1 MLNIALF
8 GPPGAGKGTQSAL
21 LMEKYNLSYIATGD
35 ILRQEISKNSKLGQE
50 AQKIISEGGL
60 VSDEIIVQIIEEKIK
75 TDYSYAGFL
84 FDGFPRTYIQAY
96 ILDGLLSKMHTSLNA
111 LINLQV
117 DRDKAIN
124 RLLERAKTSGRSDDN
139 KKVILNRLKEYDEK
153 TLPVLNFYND
163 LGIHKAIDGNGSIKQ
178 VFSGIQKEVEKALS
192 KSQMNI
198 VLFGYPGAGRAT
210 QARKLA
216 KEYGLVYL
224 ATGDMLTAE
233 LKTKSKLSKEI
244 EPHIK
249 EGTLV
254 PDEIIVRLIEK
265 HIQENPKAKGFI
277 FKGFPRTLVQAYI
290 LDGLLRKQ
298 GTKVSCIINIE
309 VPTLELV
316 KRLDTRGKTKNK
328 MPYDGSTQT
337 IVKRL
342 EMHEKK
348 TLPVLDYYEK
358 TVKIYHV
365 DGVGSIAD
373 VYQRVWVPAQET
385 YRNIH

>member
-8 GPPGAGKGTQSAL
+8 GPPGAGKGTQSAIV
-21 LMEKYNLSYIATGD
+21 MKKYNLCYIATGD
-35 ILRQEISKNSKLGQE
+35 ILRAEIAKKSPLGIE
-50 AQKIISEGGL
+50 AQKIIISGKL
-60 VSDEIIVQIIEEKIK
+60 VPDEVIIQILEEKLK
-75 TDYSYAGFL
+75 SEDSYEGFL

-96 ILDGLLSKMHTSLNA
+96 ILDGLLSKMHTSLTS
-111 LINLQV
+111 LISLDV
-117 DRDKAIN
+117 DN
-124 RLLERAKTSGRSDDN
+124 EEVTQRLLERGKTSGRSDDTEEVI
-139 KKVILNRLKEYDEK
+139 KKRLEEYKQK
-153 TLPVLNFYND
+153 TLPVLNFYEEQGTHAPVNG
-163 LGIHKAIDGNGSIKQ
+163 LGSIEE
-178 VFSGIQKEVEKALS
+178 VFSRIESKIELALS

-216 KEYGLVYL
+216 QEFGLVYI

-233 LKTKSKLSKEI
+233 LKTESDIQKEI

-254 PDEIIVRLIEK
+254 PDEIIVRLIEQK
-265 HIQENPKAKGFI
+265 IKANPNAKGFI

-290 LDGLLRKQ
+290 LDGLLRKM
-298 GTKVSCIINIE
+298 GSKVSSVIDIE

-316 KRLDTRGKTKNK
+316 KRLDERGKTDNRQ
-328 MPYDGSTQT
+328 PYDVSTQT

-348 TLPVLDYYEK
+348 TLPVLDYYKKSVK
-358 TVKIYHV
+358 TYHV
-365 DGVGSIAD
+365 NGEGSVEEVWER
-373 VYQRVWVPAQET
+373 VYPPAHET
-385 YRNIH
+385 YRTVR

>member
-35 ILRQEISKNSKLGQE
+35 ILRKEIASKSPLGLE
-50 AQKIISEGGL
+50 AQKIISKGGL
-60 VSDEIIVQIIEEKIK
+60 VSDEIIVQIIEEWIK
-75 TDYSYAGFL
+75 ANHGSDGFL
-84 FDGFPRTYIQAY
+84 FDGFPRTYVQAY
-96 ILDGLLSKMHTSLNA
+96 ILDGLLSKLNTSLTS
-111 LINLQV
+111 LISLEV
-117 DRDKAIN
+117 DKEEAMI
-124 RLLERAKTSGRSDDN
+124 RLLERAKISGRSDD
-139 KKVILNRLKEYDEK
+139 KEAVILNRLKEYEQK
-153 TLPVLNFYND
+153 TLPVLSFYNE
-163 LGIHKAIDGNGSIKQ
+163 LGITAPINGQ
-178 VFSGIQKEVEKALS
+178 GTVEEVFERIEEKIELALS
-192 KSQMNI
+192 KSRMNI

-216 KEYGLVYL
+216 KEFGLVYL
-224 ATGDMLTAE
+224 ATGEMLTDE
-233 LKTKSKLSKEI
+233 LKTKSALCQEI

-265 HIQENPKAKGFI
+265 KIKANPHSKGFI

-298 GTKVSCIINIE
+298 GTKVSCVIDIE

-316 KRLDTRGKTKNK
+316 KRLDERGKTDQRQ
-328 MPYDGSTQT
+328 PYDVSTQT

-348 TLPVLDYYEK
+348 TLPVLDYYQK
-358 TVKIYHV
+358 SVNIYHV
-365 DGVGSIAD
+365 NGEGS
-373 VYQRVWVPAQET
+373 VEEVWEKVLPPARDT
-385 YRNIH
+385 YRTVR

>member
-21 LMEKYNLSYIATGD
+21 VMKKYNLSYIATGN
-35 ILRQEISKNSKLGQE
+35 ILREEIAKKSPLGLEAQELISKGQLVPDE
-50 AQKIISEGGL
+50 VII
-60 VSDEIIVQIIEEKIK
+60 QILEEKLK
-75 TDYSYAGFL
+75 AEHNFEGFL

-96 ILDGLLSKMHTSLNA
+96 ILDGLLSKLHTSLTS
-111 LINLQV
+111 LISLDV
-117 DRDKAIN
+117 DN
-124 RLLERAKTSGRSDDN
+124 EEVTTRLLERGKTSGRSDDN
-139 KKVILNRLKEYDEK
+139 EEVIRKRLLEYEQK
-153 TLPVLNFYND
+153 TLPVLNFYD
-163 LGIHKAIDGNGSIKQ
+163 DQGIHAPVNGLGSIEE
-178 VFSGIQKEVEKALS
+178 VFSRIETKIELS
-192 KSQMNI
+192 LAKTQMNI

-216 KEYGLVYL
+216 EEFGLLYI

-233 LKTKSKLSKEI
+233 LHTGSELSKVI

-254 PDEIIVRLIEK
+254 PDELIVRLIEK
-265 HIQENPKAKGFI
+265 KIKENPHSKGYI

-298 GTKVSCIINIE
+298 GTKVSCVIDID

-316 KRLDTRGKTKNK
+316 KRLDERGKTKHRQ
-328 MPYDGSTQT
+328 PYDVSTQT

-348 TLPVLDYYEK
+348 TLPVLDYYK
-358 TVKIYHV
+358 KAVNIYHV
-365 DGVGSIAD
+365 NGEGSVD
-373 VYQRVWVPAQET
+373 EVWERVYPPAHET
-385 YRNIH
+385 YRTVR

>member
-35 ILRQEISKNSKLGQE
+35 ILRQEIAKKTALGLE
-50 AQKIISEGGL
+50 AHKIISEGGL
-60 VSDEIIVQIIEEKIK
+60 VSDEIIIQIIEERLK
-75 TDYSYAGFL
+75 TDQSSAGFL

-96 ILDGLLSKMHTSLNA
+96 ILDGLLSKIHTSLTT
-111 LINLQV
+111 LISLQV
-117 DRDKAIN
+117 NKKEAMT

-139 KKVILNRLKEYDEK
+139 KEVILNRLKEYDEK
-153 TLPVLNFYND
+153 TLPVLGFYDD
-163 LGIHKAIDGNGSIKQ
+163 LGIHAPIDGEGSIDD
-178 VFSGIQKEVEKALS
+178 VFLRIIEQMDLALS

-210 QARKLA
+210 QARRLA
-216 KEYGLVYL
+216 KEFDLVYL

-233 LKTKSKLSKEI
+233 LHTDSELKRTI

-254 PDEIIVRLIEK
+254 PDELIVRLIEK
-265 HIQENPKAKGFI
+265 KIKENPNAKGFI

-298 GTKVSCIINIE
+298 GTKISCIINIE

-316 KRLDTRGKTKNK
+316 KRLDARGKTKSK

-348 TLPVLDYYEK
+348 TLPVLDYYKK
-358 TVKIYHV
+358 TIAVYHV
-365 DGVGSIAD
+365 NGVGTED
-373 VYQRVWVPAQET
+373 EVYQRAFQPAQET

>member
-35 ILRQEISKNSKLGQE
+35 ILRQEIANKTALGLE
-50 AQKIISEGGL
+50 AQEIIAQGGL
-60 VSDEIIVQIIEEKIK
+60 VSDEIIVQIIEHKIK
-75 TDYSYAGFL
+75 TDQSHAGFL

-96 ILDGLLSKMHTSLNA
+96 ILDGLLSKMHTSLNT
-111 LINLQV
+111 LISLEV
-117 DRDKAIN
+117 DKEEAMK
-124 RLLERAKTSGRSDDN
+124 RLLERAKTSGRKDDN
-139 KKVILNRLKEYDEK
+139 KTVILNRLEEYEKK
-153 TLPVLNFYND
+153 TLPVLKFYD
-163 LGIHKAIDGNGSIKQ
+163 ELGVHASIDGHGSIETI
-178 VFSGIQKEVEKALS
+178 FSRIIKEIDLALS

-216 KEYGLVYL
+216 KEFDLVYL
-224 ATGDMLTAE
+224 ATGDMLTDE
-233 LKTKSKLSKEI
+233 LKTKSVLSKTI

-254 PDEIIVRLIEK
+254 PDELIVRLIEK
-265 HIQENPKAKGFI
+265 KIQDNPHAKGFI

-298 GTKVSCIINIE
+298 GTMVSCVINIE

-316 KRLDTRGKTKNK
+316 KRLDARGKTKNR

-348 TLPVLDYYEK
+348 TLPVLDYYK
-358 TVKIYHV
+358 KSVKIFSV
-365 DGVGSIAD
+365 NGEGNKEE
-373 VYQRVWVPAQET
+373 VYQRVFGPAQET

>member
-21 LMEKYNLSYIATGD
+21 LMKKYKLSYIATGD
-35 ILRQEISKNSKLGQE
+35 ILRQEIAKESKLGLE
-50 AQKIISEGGL
+50 AKKIIVEGGL
-60 VSDEIIVQIIEEKIK
+60 VSDEIIIQIIEEYLKGEHH
-75 TDYSYAGFL
+75 TEGFL

-96 ILDGLLSKMHTSLNA
+96 ILDGLLSKIHTSLTTLISLEVDKGEA
-111 LINLQV
+111 L
-117 DRDKAIN
+117 K
-124 RLLERAKTSGRSDDN
+124 RLLERAKTSGRSDDT
-139 KKVILNRLKEYDEK
+139 KPVILNRLKEYDEK
-153 TLPVLNFYND
+153 TLPVLQFYDEQGLHASIN
-163 LGIHKAIDGNGSIKQ
+163 GQGNVEE
-178 VFSGIQKEVEKALS
+178 VFSRVVEQMELALS
-192 KSQMNI
+192 RSQMNI

-210 QARKLA
+210 QARKIA
-216 KEYGLVYL
+216 KDFGLIYL
-224 ATGDMLTAE
+224 ATGDILTDE
-233 LKTKSKLSKEI
+233 LKSDSKLSRAI

-254 PDEIIVRLIEK
+254 PDELIVRLIEK
-265 HIQENPKAKGFI
+265 KIKENPTAKGFI

-298 GTKVSCIINIE
+298 NTKISCVINIE

-316 KRLDTRGKTKNK
+316 KRLDARGKTAQK
-328 MPYDGSTQT
+328 MPYDVSTQT

-358 TVKIYHV
+358 SVRIYHI
-365 DGVGSIAD
+365 DGLGAVED
-373 VYQRVWVPAQET
+373 VYKDVYKSAQET
-385 YRNIH
+385 YREVH

>member
-8 GPPGAGKGTQSAL
+8 GPPGAGKGTQSAIV
-21 LMEKYNLSYIATGD
+21 MKKYNLCYIATGD
-35 ILRQEISKNSKLGQE
+35 ILRAEIAKKSPLGIEAHKLISNGQLVPDE
-50 AQKIISEGGL
+50 VII
-60 VSDEIIVQIIEEKIK
+60 QILEEKLK
-75 TDYSYAGFL
+75 SEDSYEGFL

-96 ILDGLLSKMHTSLNA
+96 ILDGLLSKMHTSLTS
-111 LINLQV
+111 LISLDVNNEEVTQ
-117 DRDKAIN
+117 
-124 RLLERAKTSGRSDDN
+124 RLLERGKTSGRSDDTEEVI
-139 KKVILNRLKEYDEK
+139 KKRLVEYKQK
-153 TLPVLNFYND
+153 TFPVLNFYDDQGTHAPVNG
-163 LGIHKAIDGNGSIKQ
+163 LGSVEE
-178 VFSGIQKEVEKALS
+178 VFSRIESKIELALS

-216 KEYGLVYL
+216 SEFGLVYI

-233 LKTKSKLSKEI
+233 LKTESELKQVI

-254 PDEIIVRLIEK
+254 PDEIIVRLIEQK
-265 HIQENPKAKGFI
+265 IKDSPNAKGFI

-290 LDGLLRKQ
+290 LDGLLRKM
-298 GTKVSCIINIE
+298 GSKVSSVIDIE

-316 KRLDTRGKTKNK
+316 KRLDERGKTDHRQ
-328 MPYDGSTQT
+328 PYDVSTQT

-348 TLPVLDYYEK
+348 TLPVLDYYKKSVK
-358 TVKIYHV
+358 TYHV
-365 DGVGSIAD
+365 NGEGSVD
-373 VYQRVWVPAQET
+373 EVWEKVYPPAHET
-385 YRNIH
+385 YRTVR

>member
-21 LMEKYNLSYIATGD
+21 IMQKYNLSYIATGD
-35 ILRQEISKNSKLGQE
+35 ILRQEIAGGSKLGLE

-60 VSDEIIVQIIEEKIK
+60 VSDEIIVQILEERIK
-75 TDYSYAGFL
+75 ANHTSEGFL

-96 ILDGLLSKMHTSLNA
+96 ILDGLLSKMHTSLTS
-111 LINLQV
+111 LISLEV
-117 DRDKAIN
+117 ERPEAMK
-124 RLLERAKTSGRSDDN
+124 RLLERAKTSGRMDDN
-139 KKVILNRLKEYDEK
+139 EAVILNRLNEYDQK
-153 TLPVLNFYND
+153 TLPVLNFYKD
-163 LGIHKAIDGNGSIKQ
+163 LGMHAPVNGQ
-178 VFSGIQKEVEKALS
+178 GTVDEVFGRIEGQIEMALA

-216 KEYGLVYL
+216 EEFGLTYL
-224 ATGDMLTAE
+224 ATGEMLTAE
-233 LKTKSKLSKEI
+233 LKSQGELSKII

-254 PDEIIVRLIEK
+254 PDELIVRLIEK
-265 HIQENPKAKGFI
+265 NIKEHPHSKGYI

-298 GTKVSCIINIE
+298 GTKISCIINME
-309 VPTLELV
+309 VPILELV
-316 KRLDTRGKTKNK
+316 KRLDERGKTVHR
-328 MPYDGSTQT
+328 MPYDVSTQT

-348 TLPVLDYYEK
+348 TLPVLDYYQK
-358 TVKIYHV
+358 TVNVYHV
-365 DGVGSIAD
+365 NGEGTVEE
-373 VYQRVWVPAQET
+373 VYQRVLQPARET
-385 YRNIH
+385 YRTVR